1 MSQHHF
7 ADGGGRVSRA
17 SRKSSAA
24 AAVHRSA
31 SRRSVAGGGG
41 GSRTR
46 LDARSADPRDDSLNE
61 EDSEDENWAEVN
73 VTSKIDA
80 LILVL
85 R

>member
-41 GSRTR
+41 SRTR

-73 VTSKIDA
+73 VAS
-80 LILVL
+80 
-85 R
+85 

>member
-24 AAVHRSA
+24 AVHRSA
-31 SRRSVAGGGG
+31 SRRSVAGGG